1 MVCAAARIDPL
12 EALQVPVTLEPDVTG
27 LALSPGS
34 LTVTNA
40 SDGGT
45 LEAVGED
52 APALSATTR
61 IRPILQHRYSA
72 PKGCILFIII

>member
-1 MVCAAARIDPL
+1 MIGGMTMACAAARIDPL

-45 LEAVGED
+45 LEARNHAD
-52 APALSATTR
+52 KTNTAT
-61 IRPILQHRYSA
+61 
-72 PKGCILFIII
+72 